1 MSSRTFM
8 AITEMRS
15 YFLASK
21 LQRIDWLSLRVNTA
35 GDLKLKLM
43 LIYHSY
49 NLRAL
54 RIILSILCL
63 CSKNVTS
70 KSGWWYFCLQHGLL
84 NSLSPLLRPVF
95 QSLSR
100 AWLFVIPWTTT
111 CQASPSFTVSQR
123 EAYCWDLPLRKR
135 D

>member
-1 MSSRTFM
+1 MSPRTFT

-21 LQRIDWLSLRVNTA
+21 LQRIGWLLLRVNTA

-54 RIILSILCL
+54 RIILSLLCL

-84 NSLSPLLRPVF
+84 NGLSPLLRPVF
-95 QSLSR
+95 QSLSP
-100 AWLFVIPWTTT
+100 A
-111 CQASPSFTVSQR
+111 
-123 EAYCWDLPLRKR
+123 
-135 D
+135 